1 MYSHYWDNVVIYKCK
16 EELTKELKMVYKG
29 YEIEDC
35 TYSMVSVF
43 YCGDD
48 VLFDT
53 IDEAKRF
60 IDEIAG

>member
-1 MYSHYWDNVVIYKCK
+1 M
-16 EELTKELKMVYKG
+16 TMFYKG
-29 YEIEDC
+29 YEIDDY

-53 IDEAKRF
+53 IDEAKGF
-60 IDEIAG
+60 IDEITEVQG